1 MADVEILFRE
11 YYGFIFKFLLSR
23 CGNESLAEELTQETF
38 FRAFMN
44 IKQLKDDSKA
54 VYWLCSIAKNLLLA
68 YLKTQNRFADIEDA
82 AELQSKQNVEQE
94 VENRIVSERAF
105 KVIKALDEPYKEV
118 FLLSVYGGM
127 SLCEI
132 SKAFNKSES
141 WARVTLY
148 RAKQMIIREMNL

>member
-11 YYGFIFKFLLSR
+11 YYGCVYKFLLSR
-23 CGNESLAEELTQETF
+23 CGNADLAEELAQETF

-44 IKQLKDDSKA
+44 IKQLKDDAKA
-54 VYWLCSIAKNLLLA
+54 AYWLCSIAKNLLFSH
-68 YLKTQNRFADIEDA
+68 YKTQKRFTDIEDA

-94 VENRIVSERAF
+94 VENRIVSEKAM
-105 KVIKALDEPYKEV
+105 KIIKALGDPYKEV

-127 SLCEI
+127 SLAEI

-148 RAKQMIIREMNL
+148 RAKQMIIQEMNL

>member
-11 YYGFIFKFLLSR
+11 YYGFVYKFLLSR
-23 CGNESLAEELTQETF
+23 CGNADLAEELAQETF

-44 IKQLKDDSKA
+44 IKQLKDDAKA
-54 VYWLCSIAKNLLLA
+54 AYWLCSIAKNLLFSH
-68 YLKTQNRFADIEDA
+68 YKTQKRFTDIEDA

-94 VENRIVSERAF
+94 VENRIVSEKAM
-105 KVIKALDEPYKEV
+105 KIIKALDEPYKEV

-127 SLCEI
+127 SLAEI

-148 RAKQMIIREMNL
+148 RAKQMIIQEMNL

>member
-11 YYGFIFKFLLSR
+11 YYGFVYKFLLSR
-23 CGNESLAEELTQETF
+23 CGNADLAEELAQETF

-44 IKQLKDDSKA
+44 IKQLKDDAKA
-54 VYWLCSIAKNLLLA
+54 AYWLCSIAKNLLFSH
-68 YLKTQNRFADIEDA
+68 YKMQKRFTDIEDA

-94 VENRIVSERAF
+94 VENRIVSEKAM
-105 KVIKALDEPYKEV
+105 KIIKALDEPYKEV

-127 SLCEI
+127 SLAEI

-148 RAKQMIIREMNL
+148 RAKQMIIQEMNL

>member
-11 YYGFIFKFLLSR
+11 YYGFVYKFLLSR
-23 CGNESLAEELTQETF
+23 CGNADLAEELAQETF

-44 IKQLKDDSKA
+44 IKQLMDDAKA
-54 VYWLCSIAKNLLLA
+54 AYWLCSIAKNLLFSH
-68 YLKTQNRFADIEDA
+68 YKTQKRFTDIEDA

-94 VENRIVSERAF
+94 VENRIVSEKAM
-105 KVIKALDEPYKEV
+105 KIIKALDEPYKEV

-127 SLCEI
+127 SLAEI

-148 RAKQMIIREMNL
+148 RAKQMIIQEMNL